1 MGCDMKKILFGLLTF
16 LFPLMFVCATDIS
29 NIDMDI
35 YVDLNGDALVT
46 ETWNANVTD
55 GTEGYHPYFNIGNAT
70 ISDLTVSM
78 DGKEFTTIDNW
89 DINRSFSEKS
99 NKAGFYYTGNEID
112 ICFGVTDYGNHTYT
126 MKYKING
133 FVSRTTDADMIYWT
147 LFPYDFSASPDN
159 VHIKIYSDNK
169 YNDNLDV
176 WGYGNYGGTAYVYDG
191 YIEMN
196 SDGNLD
202 SDEYMTILVKFPINT
217 FNTTNILDNNFDY
230 YYKMAEE
237 GTTHY
242 KDNTNYDFSI
252 FFSFLVNIIVWLVIF
267 MVIFKSAKKSD
278 NYRFG
283 TTGNKVRKD
292 VPNFRDIP
300 CNKDIYRAY
309 FVAEKYNLNKKKE
322 DLLGAILLKWLRQ
335 GNVRVEKIENKGI
348 FKNKIENN
356 IIFLKN
362 PDGNELELKLY
373 NWMVTASKDGKLES
387 NEFKKWCSSNYDK
400 ILKWFD
406 DVIDYEKDIL
416 INEGKIK
423 TVEETKAKIFKT
435 TYYDV
440 DPSMMIEAEQMQGL
454 KNYLKE
460 FTLIKEREPIEVALW
475 DEYLIYAQIF
485 GIAEEVANQFK
496 KLYPEITE
504 NMNNL
509 GYDYSDFVF
518 IYALS
523 NSGISSANSAR
534 SRAQSYSSGGGG
546 FSSGGGGGGSFG
558 GGGGGGGFR

>member
-1 MGCDMKKILFGLLTF
+1 MKKILLF
-16 LFPLMFVCATDIS
+16 LISLFAFPLSIFADNIYKVEMNIDIQKDGSANIIETWDVKADGGTEWYKQLYNMGNFEIS
-29 NIDMDI
+29 NFI
-35 YVDLNGDALVT
+35 
-46 ETWNANVTD
+46 
-55 GTEGYHPYFNIGNAT
+55 
-70 ISDLTVSM
+70 VSM
-78 DGKEFTTIDNW
+78 DGNTLQEKKW
-89 DINRSFSEKS
+89 DVNESLSEKS
-99 NKAGFYYTGNEID
+99 GYYGINYVSGGIEL
-112 ICFGVTDYGNHTYT
+112 CFGKSDMNRHEFVLKYT
-126 MKYKING
+126 LSNFIIN
-133 FVSRTTDADMIYWT
+133 TEDAQVLYWT
-147 LFPYDFSASPDN
+147 LLPKATMDNFYVKVTSYYQFPQS
-159 VHIKIYSDNK
+159 
-169 YNDNLDV
+169 LDV
-176 WGYGNYGGTAYVYDG
+176 WGYGYKGYANVYDG
-191 YIEMN
+191 YIEM
-196 SDGNLD
+196 SSESNL
-202 SDEYMTILVKFPINT
+202 SEEYVVLLVKFPLNT
-217 FNTTNILDNNFDY
+217 FDTDNFTIEYNKFDDV
-230 YYKMAEE
+230 YKAAEK
-237 GTTHY
+237 GSY
-242 KDNTNYDFSI
+242 KHDYSDNDSSTLGI
-252 FFSFLVNIIVWLVIF
+252 IGGIFSFLINLVICLVIF

-362 PDGNELELKLY
+362 PDGNDLELKLY

-406 DVIDYEKDIL
+406 DVIDYEKDLL
-416 INEGKIK
+416 INEEKIK
-423 TVEETKAKIFKT
+423 TVEETKTKIFKT

-440 DPSMMIEAEQMQGL
+440 DSSMMIEAEQMQGL

-558 GGGGGGGFR
+558 GGGSMGGR